1 MTTHEQPE
9 STACEHGPHIYVVE
23 CVTRENCTPEGFI
36 AHRERWNSSHGEVIE
51 YCPVTELEELK
62 EKLAVAVEA
71 LERVK
76 APLTD
81 AEIDCVGD
89 TSSEE
94 RFAMRN
100 WTRKKIARE
109 ALEKIGELK

>member
-1 MTTHEQPE
+1 MGEKMKPG
-9 STACEHGPHIYVVE
+9 SKACEHGKRIYFGVIANSL
-23 CVTRENCTPEGFI
+23 CVDYVKI
-36 AHRERWNSSHGEVIE
+36 SSQMEE

>member
-1 MTTHEQPE
+1 MKPG
-9 STACEHGPHIYVVE
+9 STACEHNEDPFACWLCRNDRIVAQIDGKAQM
-23 CVTRENCTPEGFI
+23 PEK
-36 AHRERWNSSHGEVIE
+36 S
-51 YCPVTELEELK
+51 ELEELK

-81 AEIDCVGD
+81 AEIDCVVD

-109 ALEKIGELK
+109 ALAKIGELK